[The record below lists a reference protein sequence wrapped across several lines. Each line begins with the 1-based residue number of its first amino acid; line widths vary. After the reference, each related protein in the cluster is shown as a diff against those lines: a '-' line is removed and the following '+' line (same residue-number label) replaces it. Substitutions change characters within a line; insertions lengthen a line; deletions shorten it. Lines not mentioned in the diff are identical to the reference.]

1 MPVDDDLDA
10 TLSRVEQA
18 RACNSELEMMLL
30 QDLRACIPPQFGASS
45 RVPYKDTCNR
55 HSSRNPAVHR
65 SDGNSMDI
73 LTRSAKV
80 RTPDVNKHHHDRCIV
95 IALLETK
102 VLGPTASL
110 PQSIQPTFTSCGG
123 DVLNNVRCLQLS
135 THVGIHCHE
144 SAPVHPA
151 VLRIVSSPHFDGCLA
166 SSAFDE

>member
-1 MPVDDDLDA
+1 MHPSPVWRIISSA
-10 TLSRVEQA
+10 VQRH
-18 RACNSELEMMLL
+18 L
-30 QDLRACIPPQFGASS
+30 QSAFFKKPSSPQV
-45 RVPYKDTCNR
+45 RWQL
-55 HSSRNPAVHR
+55 
-65 SDGNSMDI
+65 SMDI

-144 SAPVHPA
+144 SAPVHAA